1 MNPDNHIVANLLG
14 DLKEYIG
21 LQINQRRPKE
31 LGEKSQ
37 KAEELVSLSSGEQ
50 TSELNRIGKNKENW
64 RETIARI
71 Y

>member
-1 MNPDNHIVANLLG
+1 MDPVNQIVANLLT
-14 DLKEYIG
+14 DLKEDIG

-31 LGEKSQ
+31 LGEESQ
-37 KAEELVSLSSGEQ
+37 KAEELVSLLSGEQ

-64 RETIARI
+64 RETTTRI

>member
-1 MNPDNHIVANLLG
+1 MDPDNHIVANLLT
-14 DLKEYIG
+14 DLTEFIG

-50 TSELNRIGKNKENW
+50 TSN
-64 RETIARI
+64 
-71 Y
+71 

>member
-1 MNPDNHIVANLLG
+1 MDPDNHIVANLLT
-14 DLKEYIG
+14 DLKEFIG

-31 LGEKSQ
+31 LGEKSK

-64 RETIARI
+64 REAIARI